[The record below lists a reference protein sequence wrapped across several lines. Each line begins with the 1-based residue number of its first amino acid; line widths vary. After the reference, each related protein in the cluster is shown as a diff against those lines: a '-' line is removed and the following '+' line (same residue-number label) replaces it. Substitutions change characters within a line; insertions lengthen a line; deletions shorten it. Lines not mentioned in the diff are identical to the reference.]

1 DDAFL
6 TTKRPKTTKTTDKSS
21 NSTPDF
27 VPPSFERVSSQEPT
41 RPLKGHLPLFPTF
54 NDPSSVRSKKAET
67 RHFIPIP
74 PELSALND
82 KEHISMTKSRP
93 LPIIRPPV
101 FKPSTSSAS
110 VSMTLSKKR
119 PADVVLPLNLADVVD
134 LASPPKPSAQ
144 EKEFGRGLA
153 PSPEKGGQFNT
164 KKLFVRGGLAGRAQT
179 LIAKSTT
186 EYALWYRDLSAGG
199 KDLEA
204 ELRLSVMEVLARNPP
219 QQAPLLQDTQFS
231 TTTPLR
237 TTLTRCPRESRKQDL

>member
-1 DDAFL
+1 
-6 TTKRPKTTKTTDKSS
+6 
-21 NSTPDF
+21 
-27 VPPSFERVSSQEPT
+27 
-41 RPLKGHLPLFPTF
+41 
-54 NDPSSVRSKKAET
+54 
-67 RHFIPIP
+67 
-74 PELSALND
+74 
-82 KEHISMTKSRP
+82 MTKSRP
-93 LPIIRPPV
+93 FPIIRPPV

-110 VSMTLSKKR
+110 VSTTPPKKR

-164 KKLFVRGGLAGRAQT
+164 KKLFVRGGLAERAQT

-204 ELRLSVMEVLARNPP
+204 ELRLSVLEVLARNPS
-219 QQAPLLQDTQFS
+219 QQTPLLQETQFS
-231 TTTPLR
+231 ITSPLR
-237 TTLTRCPRESRKQDL
+237 TTLTRCRQLDRDDEAQQILVLFSTLNSNRQHENPANRIYPNGSRQWDY